1 MNFDYPEA
9 EEYEADFA
17 ATVALEFDELDESDE
32 SDTAIELRLLAVRV
46 QAARHCG
53 A

>member
-1 MNFDYPEA
+1 MNFDYSEA

-17 ATVALEFDELDESDE
+17 ACGEIEFDETDESDAGME
-32 SDTAIELRLLAVRV
+32 MELLEARV
-46 QAARHCG
+46 QAARDCG

>member
-1 MNFDYPEA
+1 MNFDYSEA
-9 EEYEADFA
+9 EEYEVDFTA
-17 ATVALEFDELDESDE
+17 RGAIEFDELDELE
-32 SDTAIELRLLAVRV
+32 SDTAVELRLLAIRV

>member
-1 MNFDYPEA
+1 MNFDYSEA

-17 ATVALEFDELDESDE
+17 AAGPIEFDEIDGDDETFGMELLD
-32 SDTAIELRLLAVRV
+32 ARI
-46 QAARHCG
+46 QAARDQG

>member
-1 MNFDYPEA
+1 MNFDYTEA

-17 ATVALEFDELDESDE
+17 ATGAIEFDEIDESDAAVE
-32 SDTAIELRLLAVRV
+32 MELLAVRA
-46 QAARHCG
+46 QAARDCG

>member
-1 MNFDYPEA
+1 MNFDYSEA

-17 ATVALEFDELDESDE
+17 AAGAIEFDEVDDDGDE
-32 SDTAIELRLLAVRV
+32 AALVAQLALRVG
-46 QAARHCG
+46 AARQV